1 MMARLF
7 TPLLLLCLIPWW
19 LYQLDIRVP
28 GDAAYLMSG
37 AEHLLNGQ
45 SMSEYF
51 FDSNPPMCY
60 MIYAPALLLQNIGIA
75 PYKVIT
81 VYSFILILINLCL
94 CQLLIKHDQSLSLR
108 TKNILMTGIALSI
121 TLPAALEF
129 GQKDHLILIGIIPFI
144 LMQYQLL
151 NRMNIPILL
160 GLAVA
165 FFSVPLILIKP
176 HYGLLPTALILMRAI
191 HSKNIKAFIRPD
203 FIALAVGSIA
213 YIIFI
218 ALYTPDYIE
227 NILPVIMDIY
237 VNMHSDQSLGLYKT
251 AISFIALCIFI
262 GVIAWA
268 QHKNDEEK
276 RLNLFFI
283 AMALLSTI
291 PFILQNK
298 GFSIHLYP
306 AFGLIII
313 SLTMLIPAFLKRKT
327 NPVGIVLI
335 LMSASYALLFTTI
348 IAKRMPLTHTN
359 YLTSEITA
367 LIREEAGDKPFLII
381 DSTTN
386 TNYTPAMYVPNTL
399 GSRFSSFWFIG
410 SIMNIENES
419 YKISLLNQFAH
430 YITQDLERYEPEVIA
445 IVQMPEGRS
454 PFEIVYENHKDIQN
468 EMNKYSFL
476 KMIAI
481 DNKYESYRDA
491 FIPKPKD
498 LENLKLSFA
507 VYKRKQEE
515 QRN

>member
-1 MMARLF
+1 MQRVFVLF
-7 TPLLLLCLIPWW
+7 LLLCLIPWGV
-19 LYQLDIRVP
+19 YQLNIRVP

-37 AEHLLNGQ
+37 AVHLLNGQ

-60 MIYAPALLLQNIGIA
+60 MIYTPALLLQNIGIA
-75 PYKVIT
+75 PYNTIT
-81 VYSFILILINLCL
+81 VYGFILILMNLCL
-94 CQLLIKHDQSLSLR
+94 CQLLLKRDKSLSSR
-108 TKNILMTGIALSI
+108 TKNILTTGIALSI
-121 TLPAALEF
+121 TLPATLEF
-129 GQKDHLILIGIIPFI
+129 GQKDHLILIGIIPFL

-151 NRMNIPILL
+151 NRVNIPILL
-160 GLAVA
+160 GLAIA
-165 FFSVPLILIKP
+165 LFSVPFILIKP
-176 HYGLLPTALILMRAI
+176 HYGLLPTALILIRVI
-191 HSKNIKAFIRPD
+191 QSKNIKAFIQTD
-203 FIALAVGSIA
+203 FIALAIGSIA

-237 VNMHSDQSLGLYKT
+237 VNMRGDETLELYKT
-251 AISFIALCIFI
+251 AISFITLCSFI

-268 QHKNDEEK
+268 QHNNNEEK
-276 RLNLFFI
+276 KLNIIFI
-283 AMALLSTI
+283 TLAILSII

-313 SLTMLIPAFLKRKT
+313 SLVMLIPAFLKNKT
-327 NPVGIVLI
+327 TPFTIALI
-335 LMSASYALLFTTI
+335 LIIASYTLLFTTI
-348 IAKRMPLTHTN
+348 IAKRPPLTHAD
-359 YLTSEITA
+359 YLNSKITA
-367 LIREEAGDKPFLII
+367 IIREEARDKPFLII

-386 TNYTPAMYVPNTL
+386 TNYIPAMYVPNTL

-419 YKISLLNQFAH
+419 YKISLLNQFAL
-430 YITQDLERYEPEVIA
+430 YITQDLERYKPEVIA

-454 PFEIVYENHKDIQN
+454 PFEIVYEKHNTIQD

-476 KMIAI
+476 KIVTI

-491 FIPKPKD
+491 FAPKPDD
-498 LENLKLSFA
+498 LENLKLSFSI
-507 VYKRKQEE
+507 YKR
-515 QRN
+515 NP